1 MLVNGPANMNI
12 IVVLK
17 SILMPMN
24 ITLVSTLR
32 PIFIGENAVL
42 VSILTAILLAS
53 ILRATL
59 MALRLHPKR

>member
-17 SILMPMN
+17 SILVPMN
-24 ITLVSTLR
+24 IMLVSILR
-32 PIFIGENAVL
+32 PIFIGRN
-42 VSILTAILLAS
+42 AILVS

-59 MALRLHPKR
+59 LASIFRAILIALPS